1 MGETMVNKQDSETTA
16 AMVPG
21 LDPAEDAGAVRAQDV
36 DLRDGERHRDDMR
49 PDGDYMR
56 SMSDYR
62 EAYREPD
69 YRERPYRG
77 EGPGPYRERYAQR
90 GWEDDRDLGRFRDQ
104 DRYRDY
110 DRGRYRDD
118 DHSRYRDDDHSRYRD
133 NDGGGDSG
141 FADGA
146 SRFARQHIRTGE
158 TKEFFKTSE
167 FFVALAAATALII
180 AAAVQDTFDAPGM
193 WRMFTAIAVAY
204 ILSRGIAK
212 AGSSKKEHDGRRGS
226 RAW

>member
-1 MGETMVNKQDSETTA
+1 MANKQDPQTTA
-16 AMVPG
+16 SMVPG
-21 LDPAEDAGAVRAQDV
+21 MDPVAEGGATRAQDV
-36 DLRDGERHRDDMR
+36 DLRDTERQHDEMR

-56 SMSDYR
+56 PMSDYR
-62 EAYREPD
+62 EDYREGYREPA

-77 EGPGPYRERYAQR
+77 EGPGPYRDRYAQR
-90 GWEDDRDLGRFRDQ
+90 GYEDDRDYDRYRERDY
-104 DRYRDY
+104 DRYRDS
-110 DRGRYRDD
+110 DR
-118 DHSRYRDDDHSRYRD
+118 
-133 NDGGGDSG
+133 GGDSG

-146 SRFARQHIRTGE
+146 SRFARQHLRTGE

-167 FFVALAAATALII
+167 FFVALVAAVTLII

-212 AGSSKKEHDGRRGS
+212 AGSSKKEHDKRGS
-226 RAW
+226 RGW

>member
-1 MGETMVNKQDSETTA
+1 MGETMVNKQDSDTTA
-16 AMVPG
+16 SMVPG
-21 LDPAEDAGAVRAQDV
+21 LDPAEDGGARRAQDV
-36 DLRDGERHRDDMR
+36 DLRDGDRQRDDMR

-56 SMSDYR
+56 PMSDYR

-69 YRERPYRG
+69 YRERPYGG
-77 EGPGPYRERYAQR
+77 EGPGPYRDRYAQR
-90 GWEDDRDLGRFRDQ
+90 AWDDDRDYGRYREQ
-104 DRYRDY
+104 DRYRDHGRY
-110 DRGRYRDD
+110 REQGRYRDDDRGRYRDD
-118 DHSRYRDDDHSRYRD
+118 DR
-133 NDGGGDSG
+133 GGDSG

-146 SRFARQHIRTGE
+146 SRFARQHLRTGE

-167 FFVALAAATALII
+167 FFVALVAAVTLII

-212 AGSSKKEHDGRRGS
+212 AGSSKKEPDNRRGM